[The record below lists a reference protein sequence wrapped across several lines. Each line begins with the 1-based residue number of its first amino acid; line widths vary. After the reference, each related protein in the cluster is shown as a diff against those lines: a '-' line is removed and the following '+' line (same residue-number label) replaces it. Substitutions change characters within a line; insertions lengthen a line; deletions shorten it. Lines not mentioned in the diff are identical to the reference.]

1 MKKFLLAAVAM
12 TALVAQISVAAQLKV
27 GVMDTRSVMQRSPEM
42 NRIKVR
48 LQKQFKAQQTKIIT
62 ANKALQEDINKLK
75 RDEAILTTA
84 QKVQVQ
90 ERIIRN
96 KRDLERLQ
104 EDFKQDVSR
113 AQQVEMK
120 KYFEQLNKAV
130 KSFAKAEGY
139 DLILDKTAVPFSN
152 DSVDVTSKLLA
163 QLK

>member
-1 MKKFLLAAVAM
+1 MKKFLLAAVAL
-12 TALVAQISVAAQLKV
+12 TALLAQVAVAGQLKV
-27 GVMDTRSVMQRSPEM
+27 GVMDTRGVMQRSPEM
-42 NRIKVR
+42 NRIKMR
-48 LQKQFKAQQTKIIT
+48 LQKQFKTQQTKIIA
-62 ANKALQEDINKLK
+62 ANKALQEDVNKLK

-84 QKVQVQ
+84 QKVQMQ

-96 KRDLERLQ
+96 KRDLERMQ
-104 EDFKQDVSR
+104 EDFKQDVAR

-120 KYFEQLNKAV
+120 KYFDQLNKAV
-130 KSFAKAEGY
+130 KKFAKANGY